1 MSVEW
6 IIVSSLFL
14 YGSVVT
20 YYAVRFGMLLLRL
33 EDDIEDS
40 LDELDVSFKNLTDIL
55 QKPIFFD
62 SIEVRQCIDEI
73 RNTRRVVVRVADRL
87 TSFGYSNEQNN
98 NIGDRASNDSQ
109 REEENSIIKK

>member
-1 MSVEW
+1 MSIEW

-14 YGSVVT
+14 YGGVAT

-62 SIEVRQCIDEI
+62 STEVRQCIDEI

-87 TSFGYSNEQNN
+87 TSFGYSSEQNN
-98 NIGDRASNDSQ
+98 NIGDLASNGSQ